1 MQLKRLQRKIKI
13 KKNSVKNII
22 QQISKKNC

>member
-1 MQLKRLQRKIKI
+1 MQLKRLQRKIKL